1 MPPRPELESRPA
13 VHVPAAALDDIGAR
27 PLTQD
32 ERTLADEVARRL
44 RLELRGLVEL
54 LTEQERGASA
64 MARALEI
71 DRNTCQRIVA
81 ATGRGEADA
90 SMLVQLPGI
99 AGLRQFMEAMG
110 KRFPGGEAAAAIA
123 GVGAAVDRFEK
134 VIDELAGSQRKLRE
148 RLDMDRVGGAAGFGG
163 LDSLG
168 TAGPSDNLSVRRS
181 LFRAAVD
188 VVGRWSETR
197 LSLRIIRPVPG
208 DPMHTENVR
217 MTGHVGHM
225 ARAISVPLEVYS
237 GVPEQLVE
245 SEGSTGGPDGRVAFQ
260 SLDARQSVGD
270 TPGFLMREFCSQP
283 LPRVTS
289 RAAGAKVVHA
299 IDEMGTPGQAS
310 DIFVADRRAGRDK
323 HPATQHPAIG
333 EVSTIMNYPARRF
346 VMDVFLHRDIARR
359 CIPSLEVHLSP
370 LPSGSMILSRWS
382 TKIPGGPRLE
392 LLGTPQDGAQ
402 HLSTDAY
409 PRHAEA
415 VHALFASAGWD
426 ASEFIGYRCDVP
438 YPIWRA
444 AYCMLFDF
452 TGSELPEPIGME
464 PK

>member
-1 MPPRPELESRPA
+1 MQ
-13 VHVPAAALDDIGAR
+13 VHAGSSDDIAVR
-27 PLTQD
+27 PLTAD
-32 ERTLADEVARRL
+32 ERTHADEVARRL

-54 LTEQERGASA
+54 LPEAERGASA
-64 MARALEI
+64 MARSLEI

-99 AGLRQFMEAMG
+99 AGLRQFTDAMG
-110 KRFPGGEAAAAIA
+110 KRITGTESAAAIA
-123 GVGAAVDRFEK
+123 GVGAAVDKFEK
-134 VIDELAGSQRKLRE
+134 VIDQLAGSQRKLRE
-148 RLDMDRVGGAAGFGG
+148 RLDIDRLADGLDAAGP
-163 LDSLG
+163 
-168 TAGPSDNLSVRRS
+168 GPSDNQAVRRS

-188 VVGRWSETR
+188 VVGRWSDTR

-208 DPMHTENVR
+208 DPMHTENIR
-217 MTGHVGHM
+217 LTGHVGHM
-225 ARAISVPLEVYS
+225 ARPASVPLEVYS
-237 GVPEQLVE
+237 SAPEQLVE
-245 SEGSTGGPDGRVAFQ
+245 NDGSAGPAFR
-260 SLDARQSVGD
+260 SLDARQGVGD
-270 TPGFLMREFCSQP
+270 TPGFLLQKFCSQP

-289 RAAGAKVVHA
+289 RAAGARMVHA
-299 IDEMGTPGQAS
+299 IDEMGIPGEAS

-333 EVSTIMNYPARRF
+333 EVSLIMNYPARRI

-392 LLGTPQDGAQ
+392 VLGPG
-402 HLSTDAY
+402 LSQVDSDAY
-409 PRHAEA
+409 PRHAE
-415 VHALFASAGWD
+415 VISDLFASMGWD
-426 ASEFIGYRCDVP
+426 PAEFIGYRCDVAF
-438 YPIWRA
+438 PIWRA

-452 TGSELPEPIGME
+452 TGNELPRPIGVDE
-464 PK
+464 K

>member
-1 MPPRPELESRPA
+1 
-13 VHVPAAALDDIGAR
+13 VHVPAASLDDIGQR
-27 PLTQD
+27 PLTQE
-32 ERTLADEVARRL
+32 ERTLADEVAQRL

-54 LTEQERGASA
+54 LDEDDRGASA

-99 AGLRQFMEAMG
+99 VGLRQFMDAMG
-110 KRFPGGEAAAAIA
+110 RRFPGGEAAAAIA

-148 RLDMDRVGGAAGFGG
+148 RLDMDRVGGVGSA
-163 LDSLG
+163 LG
-168 TAGPSDNLSVRRS
+168 IETLGAVGPSDNLTVRRS
-181 LFRAAVD
+181 LFRASVD

-197 LSLRIIRPVPG
+197 ISIRVIRPVPG
-208 DPMHTENVR
+208 DPMHTENIR

-225 ARAISVPLEVYS
+225 ARAVSVPLEVYS

-245 SEGSTGGPDGRVAFQ
+245 SEGKNGEKIAFQ
-260 SLDARQSVGD
+260 TLDARQSVGD
-270 TPGFLMREFCSQP
+270 TPGFLMRQFCSHP

-289 RAAGAKVVHA
+289 RAAGSKVVHA

-333 EVSTIMNYPARRF
+333 EVSTIMNYPSRRF
-346 VMDVFLHRDIARR
+346 VMDVYLHRDIARR
-359 CIPSLEVHLSP
+359 CIPSLEVHLTA
-370 LPSGSMILSRWS
+370 LPSGSMVLSRWS

-392 LLGTPQDGAQ
+392 LLGAPTGNAE
-402 HLSTDAY
+402 HVASDAY
-409 PRHAEA
+409 PRHPEL
-415 VHALFASAGWD
+415 VRALFESVGWD
-426 ASEFIGYRCDVP
+426 PVEFVGYRCDVA

-452 TGSELPEPIGME
+452 TGSELPRPIGVE
-464 PK
+464 PG

>member
-1 MPPRPELESRPA
+1 MSPKPDLESARPSI
-13 VHVPAAALDDIGAR
+13 HVNAAALDDIGAR

-44 RLELRGLVEL
+44 RLELRGLVEFL
-54 LTEQERGASA
+54 SEQERGASA

-99 AGLRQFMEAMG
+99 VGLRQFMEAMG

-123 GVGAAVDRFEK
+123 GVGAAVDKFEK
-134 VIDELAGSQRKLRE
+134 VIDEMAGSQRKLRE
-148 RLDMDRVGGAAGFGG
+148 RLDMDRVGGAMAF
-163 LDSLG
+163 DTVG
-168 TAGPSDNLSVRRS
+168 TAGPSDNLAVRRS

-188 VVGRWSETR
+188 IVGRWSETR
-197 LSLRIIRPVPG
+197 LSVRVIRPVPG
-208 DPMHTENVR
+208 DPMHTENIR

-245 SEGSTGGPDGRVAFQ
+245 NEGKTGKGEKVAFQ

-270 TPGFLMREFCSQP
+270 TPGFLMQKFCSQP

-370 LPSGSMILSRWS
+370 LPSGTMVLSRWS

-392 LLGTPQDGAQ
+392 LLGAPGQTWDQLA
-402 HLSTDAY
+402 TDAY
-409 PRHAEA
+409 VRHAEL
-415 VHALFASAGWD
+415 VKTLFETIGWD
-426 ASEFIGYRCDVP
+426 ASEFVGYRCDVA

>member
-1 MPPRPELESRPA
+1 MSARSDLETTRPVLNAP
-13 VHVPAAALDDIGAR
+13 VHVPPASLDDIGAR

-54 LTEQERGASA
+54 LPEQERGASA

-90 SMLVQLPGI
+90 AMLVQLPGI

-110 KRFPGGEAAAAIA
+110 KRFGNGEAAAAIA

-134 VIDELAGSQRKLRE
+134 IIDDFAGSQRKLRE
-148 RLDMDRVGGAAGFGG
+148 RLDMDRGGGSLTLESIGTTG
-163 LDSLG
+163 PSDSLG
-168 TAGPSDNLSVRRS
+168 VRRS
-181 LFRAAVD
+181 MFRAAVD

-197 LSLRIIRPVPG
+197 LTARIIRPVPG
-208 DPMHTENVR
+208 DPMHTENIR

-225 ARAISVPLEVYS
+225 ARAVSVPLEVYS
-237 GVPEQLVE
+237 GVPEDLME
-245 SEGSTGGPDGRVAFQ
+245 TNGPAFQ
-260 SLDARQSVGD
+260 TLDAQQSVGN
-270 TPGFLMREFCSQP
+270 TPGFLMREFCSTP

-289 RAAGAKVVHA
+289 RAAGSRVVHA

-323 HPATQHPAIG
+323 HPATQHPALG
-333 EVSTIMNYPARRF
+333 DVSTIMNYPSRRF
-346 VMDVFLHRDIARR
+346 VMDVFLHREIARR
-359 CIPSLEVHLSP
+359 CIPALEVHLSA
-370 LPSGSMILSRWS
+370 LQSGPMVLSRWS

-392 LLGTPQDGAQ
+392 LLGTPAGGMENLA
-402 HLSTDAY
+402 TDAY
-409 PRHAEA
+409 SRYPEVLRT
-415 VHALFASAGWD
+415 LFGSMGWNPG
-426 ASEFIGYRCDVP
+426 EFVGYRCDVA
-438 YPIWRA
+438 YPIWRV
-444 AYCMLFDF
+444 AYCMIFDF

-464 PK
+464 SK